1 MKRIVLCLLIIFCT
15 LAGHA
20 QQMPDWTPLNAEAKR
35 HLINL
40 LNIDTSLPE
49 PDELSAARYI
59 YKEFNKHGIDW
70 DIFIP
75 RQGRANLMARIKGKD
90 PAKKPLLLI
99 SHLDTAPAAEGWS
112 FPPFKATVEN
122 GKIYG
127 LGATDAKNY
136 TAAYLALFTWL
147 KDQKTLPERDLIFLA
162 TSGEESGS
170 ATGLLWLGGEHWDK
184 IKPGFALNEGGD
196 RKSVV

>member
-1 MKRIVLCLLIIFCT
+1 MKRLLLCLLIIFYS

-49 PDELSAARYI
+49 PDELAAARYI

-75 RQGRANLMARIKGKD
+75 R
-90 PAKKPLLLI
+90 
-99 SHLDTAPAAEGWS
+99 
-112 FPPFKATVEN
+112 
-122 GKIYG
+122 
-127 LGATDAKNY
+127 
-136 TAAYLALFTWL
+136 
-147 KDQKTLPERDLIFLA
+147 
-162 TSGEESGS
+162 
-170 ATGLLWLGGEHWDK
+170 
-184 IKPGFALNEGGD
+184 D